1 MKLRKQRCFGVAMV
15 VVSAALMLLVST
27 GSTPQDRDATAI
39 LITFPLGVYMIF
51 APHYILYDGKSAA
64 ARHERSLTTWQEKE

>member
-1 MKLRKQRCFGVAMV
+1 MKLRKQRCLGVVLV
-15 VVSAALMLLVST
+15 VVSVALMLLVST

-39 LITFPLGVYMIF
+39 LVTLPLGIYMIF